1 MTKLTFSASPSIGGG
16 GDGGSD
22 ESNDDG
28 EGDDNDFGNSP
39 RHQWHSTRL
48 SARDFLNSSL
58 I

>member
-28 EGDDNDFGNSP
+28 DGDDFGNSP